1 MDKKN
6 SPIQLINQIKGY
18 FYINPLLS
26 ICLATT
32 IFSFI
37 GIPPLIGFFGKQMIL
52 SASLDKGFYFLV
64 LIAISTSVI
73 GAGYYLN
80 LIKEIF
86 FYHSEYKEST
96 FLKNKLEQFRF
107 IIQSNMKSLYIIN
120 SSTFTLTVSSTT
132 LITILFIFFNKE

>member
-18 FYINPLLS
+18 FYINPLLA

-52 SASLDKGFYFLV
+52 SASLDKGYYFLV
-64 LIAISTSVI
+64 LIAIFTSVI

-86 FYHSEYKEST
+86 FYRSEYKENT
-96 FLKNKLEQFRF
+96 FLKNKLEQLRF

-120 SSTFTLTVSSTT
+120 SSTFTLTVSNTT
-132 LITILFIFFNKE
+132 LITILFILLNKE